1 VGYVYYDGVQVASQS
16 VTQWNTIQSSFYF
29 GSRCDLLNSYFFGQI
44 DDISIYNRALSPTE
58 INQIYTDQTSTVATP
73 PCPTLATNLQT
84 GLVGYW
90 PFCGNANDESGN
102 GNNGTVNG
110 ATLTADR
117 FGNANSAYSFNNNNT
132 EYIEISES
140 PELNN
145 CPEITVSFWTKVLS
159 WSQYNMFIG
168 KTGNNATT
176 WNILSDNANGN
187 VLIFRKTSA
196 PAMPQD
202 YLSSIGVPS
211 FGTWHHLVFSYSFNG
226 SSGSCK
232 FYLDGS
238 LIETYTNT
246 NYLGI
251 SNYPI
256 RIGSDGTAV
265 ANTVDGFM
273 DDVAIYN
280 RALTPTE
287 ITQLYTNPSVTPPVA
302 CTPFLGEDQ
311 TVCAGTSVTLTA
323 SSTASSTTC
332 PTLPSTLQTGL
343 VGYWPFC
350 GNANDAS
357 GNGNNGTVN
366 GATLTTDRFG
376 NANSAYS
383 FDGND
388 GIDCGNS
395 SMLDLTSN
403 YSVAYWYQKNGS
415 DMGAVLSKNNGAGG
429 QNKYVL
435 GVNQYGSNGDFCHWH
450 NGPAPQWRYT
460 GIPID
465 AQWNF
470 IVWKFNGQTIELY
483 KNGVFVQSFLLDPT
497 FPQISANMII
507 GNTEGIMFWNGKI
520 DELMMFNRQL
530 SQEEIQQLY
539 TL

>member
-1 VGYVYYDGVQVASQS
+1 MKNRINSFFSLLPLSYLFLSILTLSIAQVA
-16 VTQWNTIQSSFYF
+16 TA
-29 GSRCDLLNSYFFGQI
+29 QI
-44 DDISIYNRALSPTE
+44 PSN
-58 INQIYTDQTSTVATP
+58 
-73 PCPTLATNLQT
+73 

-90 PFCGNANDESGN
+90 PFNGNANDESGN
-102 GNNGTVNG
+102 GNNGTVLG
-110 ATLTADR
+110 ATLTTDR

-280 RALTPTE
+280 RALTLAE

-311 TVCAGTSVTLTA
+311 TVCAGTSVTLSA
-323 SSTASSTTC
+323 SGSSLAC
-332 PTLPSTLQTGL
+332 PTLPSTLQNGL
-343 VGYWPFC
+343 VGYWPVWC
-350 GNANDAS
+350 D
-357 GNGNNGTVN
+357 V
-366 GATLTTDRFG
+366 D
-376 NANSAYS
+376 
-383 FDGND
+383 DG
-388 GIDCGNS
+388 
-395 SMLDLTSN
+395 
-403 YSVAYWYQKNGS
+403 
-415 DMGAVLSKNNGAGG
+415 
-429 QNKYVL
+429 
-435 GVNQYGSNGDFCHWH
+435 
-450 NGPAPQWRYT
+450 
-460 GIPID
+460 
-465 AQWNF
+465 
-470 IVWKFNGQTIELY
+470 
-483 KNGVFVQSFLLDPT
+483 
-497 FPQISANMII
+497 
-507 GNTEGIMFWNGKI
+507 
-520 DELMMFNRQL
+520 
-530 SQEEIQQLY
+530 
-539 TL
+539 